1 MNYTIRIKRQEN
13 PQASPCWQEFS
24 FEGSA
29 DTSIASVLNELNHR
43 SPLCEKS
50 GTVVS
55 PIAWECGCMI
65 RKCGA
70 CAMRINGLPRL
81 ACSVFL
87 RDCKGSVVTLEP
99 LSKFP
104 LVKDLVVD
112 RSVIF
117 EALKRTKLWL
127 EGDAFQTSY
136 THSQRYRSAKC
147 LLCGCCLE
155 VCPNFDPNSEFAGAV
170 LPVNAGRRE
179 WPFPPGRRD
188 TDSHRPSAYSTP
200 PCPGLP
206 PGRTPAPQ
214 WPSEGLC
221 LPWISKY
228 LRHGPR

>member
-1 MNYTIRIKRQEN
+1 MV
-13 PQASPCWQEFS
+13 S
-24 FEGSA
+24 
-29 DTSIASVLNELNHR
+29 

-170 LPVNAGRRE
+170 LPVNAYRILNE
-179 WPFPPGRRD
+179 EQD
-188 TDSHRPSAYSTP
+188 IAHQTELANAYRQLYFEGCGKSLACQDI
-200 PCPGLP
+200 CPAGIPVEELMS
-206 PGRTPAPQ
+206 RSNAAAV
-214 WPSEGLC
+214 W
-221 LPWISKY
+221 K
-228 LRHGPR
+228 R

>member
-127 EGDAFQTSY
+127 EMRSRPAIRTASGIDLLSVCSVAAAW
-136 THSQRYRSAKC
+136 RSARTLTRTVN
-147 LLCGCCLE
+147 LLELF
-155 VCPNFDPNSEFAGAV
+155 CP
-170 LPVNAGRRE
+170 
-179 WPFPPGRRD
+179 
-188 TDSHRPSAYSTP
+188 ST
-200 PCPGLP
+200 L
-206 PGRTPAPQ
+206 TVF
-214 WPSEGLC
+214 
-221 LPWISKY
+221 
-228 LRHGPR
+228 

>member
-13 PQASPCWQEFS
+13 QQASPCWQEFS

-136 THSQRYRSAKC
+136 THSQRIDLLSVCSVAAAWRSARTLTRTVN
-147 LLCGCCLE
+147 LLELF
-155 VCPNFDPNSEFAGAV
+155 CP
-170 LPVNAGRRE
+170 
-179 WPFPPGRRD
+179 
-188 TDSHRPSAYSTP
+188 ST
-200 PCPGLP
+200 L
-206 PGRTPAPQ
+206 TVF
-214 WPSEGLC
+214 
-221 LPWISKY
+221 
-228 LRHGPR
+228 

>member
-1 MNYTIRIKRQEN
+1 MK
-13 PQASPCWQEFS
+13 
-24 FEGSA
+24 
-29 DTSIASVLNELNHR
+29 
-43 SPLCEKS
+43 
-50 GTVVS
+50 VS
-55 PIAWECGCMI
+55 PIESRVRTKVEDFGTLHSPLAFPRKMRYTVLVKGASTWKSEFGCMI

-170 LPVNAGRRE
+170 LPVNAYRILNE
-179 WPFPPGRRD
+179 EQD
-188 TDSHRPSAYSTP
+188 IAHQTELANAYRQLYFEGCGKSLACQDI
-200 PCPGLP
+200 CPAGIPVEELMS
-206 PGRTPAPQ
+206 RSNAAAV
-214 WPSEGLC
+214 W
-221 LPWISKY
+221 K
-228 LRHGPR
+228 R

>member
-13 PQASPCWQEFS
+13 PQASPCWQEFT

-136 THSQRYRSAKC
+136 THSQRYQSAKC

-170 LPVNAGRRE
+170 LPVNAYRILNEGQ
-179 WPFPPGRRD
+179 D
-188 TDSHRPSAYSTP
+188 IAHRTELANAYRQLYFEGCGKSLACQDI
-200 PCPGLP
+200 CPAGIPVEELMSCSNAAAVWK
-206 PGRTPAPQ
+206 R
-214 WPSEGLC
+214 
-221 LPWISKY
+221 
-228 LRHGPR
+228 

>member
-1 MNYTIRIKRQEN
+1 MV
-13 PQASPCWQEFS
+13 CL
-24 FEGSA
+24 
-29 DTSIASVLNELNHR
+29 VL
-43 SPLCEKS
+43 P
-50 GTVVS
+50 V
-55 PIAWECGCMI
+55 PF
-65 RKCGA
+65 
-70 CAMRINGLPRL
+70 
-81 ACSVFL
+81 FL

-170 LPVNAGRRE
+170 LPVNAYRILNE
-179 WPFPPGRRD
+179 EQD
-188 TDSHRPSAYSTP
+188 IAHQTELANAYRQLYFEGCGKSLACQDI
-200 PCPGLP
+200 CPAGIPVEELMS
-206 PGRTPAPQ
+206 RSNAAAV
-214 WPSEGLC
+214 W
-221 LPWISKY
+221 K
-228 LRHGPR
+228 R

>member
-1 MNYTIRIKRQEN
+1 
-13 PQASPCWQEFS
+13 
-24 FEGSA
+24 
-29 DTSIASVLNELNHR
+29 
-43 SPLCEKS
+43 
-50 GTVVS
+50 
-55 PIAWECGCMI
+55 MI

-136 THSQRYRSAKC
+136 TIMFLSLDLMTDMC
-147 LLCGCCLE
+147 LLQ
-155 VCPNFDPNSEFAGAV
+155 NRYQN
-170 LPVNAGRRE
+170 
-179 WPFPPGRRD
+179 
-188 TDSHRPSAYSTP
+188 
-200 PCPGLP
+200 
-206 PGRTPAPQ
+206 
-214 WPSEGLC
+214 
-221 LPWISKY
+221 
-228 LRHGPR
+228 

>member
-87 RDCKGSVVTLEP
+87 FYSVSNPRYMLSESHHNPRRTL
-99 LSKFP
+99 
-104 LVKDLVVD
+104 
-112 RSVIF
+112 
-117 EALKRTKLWL
+117 
-127 EGDAFQTSY
+127 
-136 THSQRYRSAKC
+136 
-147 LLCGCCLE
+147 
-155 VCPNFDPNSEFAGAV
+155 
-170 LPVNAGRRE
+170 
-179 WPFPPGRRD
+179 
-188 TDSHRPSAYSTP
+188 
-200 PCPGLP
+200 
-206 PGRTPAPQ
+206 
-214 WPSEGLC
+214 
-221 LPWISKY
+221 
-228 LRHGPR
+228 

>member
-1 MNYTIRIKRQEN
+1 
-13 PQASPCWQEFS
+13 
-24 FEGSA
+24 
-29 DTSIASVLNELNHR
+29 
-43 SPLCEKS
+43 
-50 GTVVS
+50 
-55 PIAWECGCMI
+55 MI

-170 LPVNAGRRE
+170 LPVNAYRILNEEQDIAHQTELANAYRQLYFE
-179 WPFPPGRRD
+179 AAENLLRARTSAQPDPGRR
-188 TDSHRPSAYSTP
+188 TDVTFQCRS
-200 PCPGLP
+200 GLEAIKCK
-206 PGRTPAPQ
+206 RVC
-214 WPSEGLC
+214 GL
-221 LPWISKY
+221 
-228 LRHGPR
+228 